1 MAINNLT
8 ISGNVGKDGELA
20 TTQSG
25 QQILKFS
32 VAATS
37 GFGDKKKTS
46 WVNCVMFG
54 NYAGAMAQHITK
66 GSKVCVS
73 GEFTIEQWDK
83 QDGTKGMAV
92 SLNVRSMDL
101 LGGGNGGGGQQQS
114 QQGGWGQPQ
123 QPQQQQP
130 QQRQQPQQQPTN
142 FDDDIP
148 F

>member
-54 NYAGAMAQHITK
+54 NYASAMAQHITK

-101 LGGGNGGGGQQQS
+101 LGGGNGGGGQQQP
-114 QQGGWGQPQ
+114 QRGGGG
-123 QPQQQQP
+123 
-130 QQRQQPQQQPTN
+130 R
-142 FDDDIP
+142 
-148 F
+148 